1 MNNSVRLWTWYS
13 PLIAAGLV
21 LGCVA
26 VCPAEAEPAARAPSR
41 SLAPGVMKTI
51 VPEPR
56 VSESVDRHPIVELLA
71 VKPNLKMAQE
81 TVFRRD
87 IWHLEFKFKPVRFIW
102 IDVPQP
108 SGRMQRKLIWYLVY
122 SVTNPG
128 KALHPVQDTNGT
140 YKVET
145 IDKPIRFIPEF
156 LLHAP
161 EFDKAYPDRV
171 IPLATPGIG
180 RREDAAR
187 ESRGEFLNSVTMAK
201 DEIQVGQTVW
211 GIATWESIDPRIDRF
226 SIYVTGLTNAY
237 RWSDEPG
244 AYTPGATIGTG
255 RRLSREILKL
265 NFWRPGDEFDQNEK
279 EIRYGIPGEVDY
291 EWLYR

>member
-21 LGCVA
+21 LDCVA
-26 VCPAEAEPAARAPSR
+26 VCPAQADPAPSR

-51 VPEPR
+51 VPEPL
-56 VSESVDRHPIVELLA
+56 VSESFDRHPIVELLA
-71 VKPNLKMAQE
+71 VKPNLKMARE
-81 TVFRRD
+81 TTFRRD
-87 IWHLEFKFKPVRFIW
+87 IWHLDFKFKPVRFIW
-102 IDVPQP
+102 IDVPQS
-108 SGRMQRKLIWYLVY
+108 SGRMQRKLIWYMVY
-122 SVTNPG
+122 SATNNG
-128 KALHPVQDTNGT
+128 GALHPVRDANGT
-140 YKVET
+140 YTTET
-145 IDKPIRFIPEF
+145 IDKPIRFIPAF
-156 LLHAP
+156 LLESP
-161 EFDKAYPDRV
+161 EFNKAYPDRV
-171 IPLATPGIG
+171 IPLALPAIG

-211 GIATWESIDPRIDRF
+211 GIATWESIDARIDRF
-226 SIYVTGLTNAY
+226 AIYVTGLTNAY

-244 AYTPGATIGTG
+244 AYTPGAGIGTG

-279 EIRYGIPGEVDY
+279 EIRYGTPKEVDY